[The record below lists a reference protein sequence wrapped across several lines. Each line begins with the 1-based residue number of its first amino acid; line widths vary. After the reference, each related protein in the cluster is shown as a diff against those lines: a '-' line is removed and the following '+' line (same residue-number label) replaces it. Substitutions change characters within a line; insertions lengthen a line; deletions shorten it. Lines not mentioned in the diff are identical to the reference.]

1 MAARD
6 MADIIMRSV
15 YSYSKPELRDEIRDY
30 ILGDTA
36 TPPAG
41 KDLSTRTA
49 FYRLNRTDEMKCFDS
64 KGDFL
69 NNEEGEVLAK
79 YAELLY
85 KNVPSKLQDIFM
97 ESSGKYA
104 LYKFM
109 KFSEAFV
116 KEDFQRNCNMMMNQW
131 WRESINVAGEF
142 IRNYPHLAK
151 GYVNNYAGNAGL
163 AMTAVVV
170 LLIESIKESR
180 ENGTH
185 TADDIANVKR
195 LERIQYSL
203 MIKKF
208 GENKVKNRARTE
220 LQDETVIEYLEKLEP
235 MNIVLHSEQWYV
247 YLLKYISNHGNYSE
261 LLRQGSRLAAMA
273 SPENFVYMNGND
285 NLSFKKVEEL
295 GLSDKYRVDYSL
307 GRIVTGYRID
317 EKRIYGEIERV
328 VTEKPEYAKELAKE
342 YISESS
348 NYWFVIIS
356 LLLKHNLLKTEEKEY
371 WLRKTDEWILRFAK
385 ESMSNPDMYEYT
397 FPEAGM
403 QDFEFLKDE
412 NADLEGVTV
421 TETQRFYNQRTKVC
435 AMAVGAV
442 VMMEYS
448 TVAKNFA
455 KLISKVTG
463 YYVNW
468 LIQFIGTYK
477 SVCPVKENIYER
489 LYAKHKFSMEY
500 ICKSYIRY
508 WYRNDDG
515 EQDRFAA
522 FMKEHEE
529 EAYKLL
535 NSKELETDEL
545 KQYIDV
551 LYGEDRGFSYVELT
565 KAFERKTKSITN
577 QVEEILKTKEAV
589 VRSAI
594 EELTK
599 AKSKPIADTAL
610 RLIRVWDN
618 DKIEE
623 DMKNMTDIG
632 EITAYISELYTK
644 NNEKSVPFAKE
655 IDYGKVRLKDSEEF
669 VPEIVL
675 KYYVSEYIM
684 LKDLYV
690 IKGCREIEQVVNIYD
705 LRNLLKNIFDMWI
718 ADGSGPKYRNILLPL
733 AITAGDSQL
742 AMIKKQIDFWAEN
755 SKPGVATFAIQA
767 MCMNGGKT
775 ALVTVD
781 SMSMKHKN
789 KRVKKAAKEAMDIAA
804 EAMGITKEDLAD
816 IIVPDLGFG
825 KDRCRVFNYGGER
838 IFKAMLDDKL
848 EITLYDDTGKQI
860 KSLPKAS
867 AKYNDNEDMAAEAKE
882 ELKNVKKQLKLV
894 VDSQKA
900 RMAKAV
906 ITGRRWTIEK
916 WKELFVENPIMNT
929 FATKLIWEELDKKG
943 NILKTFRYMEDGTFN
958 TVDEEEYE
966 LENGTHITPLHPVD
980 VDKEEVEAWT
990 EQLEDYEIVQPVD
1003 QLNITAYTLSEDKE
1017 NDREIKDFEKKKIY
1031 ASTFKSAANKL
1042 GFNLEYAEYGEVS
1055 GCSFYDE
1062 ASDIKV
1068 VVHCDNFYP
1077 GDYSNVIEVG
1087 EIEFFSNDNRMALKD
1102 VPKKILSLGYYAG
1115 NFITEKTIE
1124 NRED

>member
-6 MADIIMRSV
+6 MADIIIRSV
-15 YSYSKPELRDEIRDY
+15 YSYSKPTLRDEIKEY
-30 ILGDTA
+30 ILGETT
-36 TPPAG
+36 TPPTG
-41 KDLSTRTA
+41 KELSTIGSM
-49 FYRLNRTDEMKCFDS
+49 FYRLQRTSEISCFDS
-64 KGDFL
+64 QGNFL
-69 NNEEGEVLAK
+69 NNEEGEVLARF
-79 YAELLY
+79 AELLY
-85 KNVPSKLQDIFM
+85 KNVPSKLQDVFL
-97 ESSGKYA
+97 EFTGKYA
-104 LYKFM
+104 LYKYM

-116 KEDFQRNCNMMMNQW
+116 KEDFQKECSQLMNQW
-131 WRESINVAGEF
+131 WRNTISVAGEY
-142 IRNYPHLAK
+142 IRNYPQLVEEHI
-151 GYVNNYAGNAGL
+151 NNYTGNAGL
-163 AMTAVVV
+163 AMIAVVV
-170 LLIESIKESR
+170 LLIEKLKQNGENNEDIK
-180 ENGTH
+180 
-185 TADDIANVKR
+185 K

-203 MIKKF
+203 MVRRF
-208 GENKVKNRARTE
+208 GVNKVNSRARTE
-220 LQDETVIEYLEKLEP
+220 LKDDAVIEYLEKLEP
-235 MNIVLHSEQWYV
+235 IKIVLPSEQSYI
-247 YLLKYISNHGNYSE
+247 YLLKYISNYGNYSE
-261 LLRQGSRLAAMA
+261 LLRQGNRLAAMA
-273 SPENFVYMNGND
+273 SPENFVYINGND
-285 NLSFKKVEEL
+285 NLSFKKIEEL
-295 GLSDKYRVDYSL
+295 ELSDKYRVDYSL
-307 GRIVTGYRID
+307 GRIITGYRID
-317 EKRIYGEIERV
+317 EKRIYGEIERIV
-328 VTEKPEYAKELAKE
+328 QKNPEYVKELAKE

-348 NYWFVIIS
+348 TYWFVLVS
-356 LLLKHNLLKTEEKEY
+356 LLLKHNLLTDEEKEY
-371 WLRKTDEWILRFAK
+371 WIRKTDEWLLRFAK
-385 ESMSNPDMYEYT
+385 ESMSNPEIYEYT
-397 FPEAGM
+397 FPEADM

-412 NADLEGVTV
+412 NANLEGITII
-421 TETQRFYNQRTKVC
+421 ERARFYSHRNRVC
-435 AMAVGAV
+435 TMAIGAV

-448 TVAKNFA
+448 TVAKNLA
-455 KLISKVTG
+455 KLVSKVTG

-477 SVCPVKENIYER
+477 AVCPAKEENIYER
-489 LYAKHKFSMEY
+489 LYEKHKFSMDY

-508 WYRNDDG
+508 WYRKNDG

-522 FMKEHEE
+522 FLKKYEDK
-529 EAYKLL
+529 AYEIL
-535 NSKELETDEL
+535 NSKELETDEI
-545 KQYIDV
+545 KEYIEV
-551 LYGEDRGFSYVELT
+551 LYEEDRGFNYVELT
-565 KAFERKTKSITN
+565 KAFERKNKSITN

-589 VRSAI
+589 VRPTI

-623 DMKNMTDIG
+623 DMKNMTDIA
-632 EITAYISELYTK
+632 EITAYISGLYTK
-644 NNEKSVPFAKE
+644 NSEKNVPFAKE
-655 IDYGKVRLKDSEEF
+655 INYGKVRVKDSEKF

-690 IKGCREIEQVVNIYD
+690 IKGCRKIEQIVNIYD

-718 ADGSGPKYRNILLPL
+718 AEGSGNKYRNILLPL

-742 AMIKKQIDFWAEN
+742 AMLKKQIDFWAEN

-781 SMSMKHKN
+781 NMAMKHKN
-789 KRVKKAAKEAMDIAA
+789 KKVKKAAKEAMDLAA

-838 IFKAMLDDKL
+838 AFKAMLDDKL
-848 EITLYDDTGKQI
+848 EITLYDNAGKQI

-867 AKYNDNEDMAAEAKE
+867 AKYNDNEDMATEAKE

-894 VDSQKA
+894 VDSQKL
-900 RMAKAV
+900 RIAKAV
-906 ITGRRWTIEK
+906 LTGRRWTVEK

-958 TVDEEEYE
+958 TVDEDEYE

-980 VDKEEVEAWT
+980 VDKEEVEAWI

-1017 NDREIKDFEKKKIY
+1017 NDREIKDFEKKKVY

-1042 GFNLEYAEYGEVS
+1042 GFNLEFAEYGEVS
-1055 GCSFYDE
+1055 GCSFFDE
-1062 ASDIKV
+1062 ANNIKIV
-1068 VVHCDNFYP
+1068 VYCTSFYP
-1077 GDYSNVIEVG
+1077 GDYSSIVEVG
-1087 EIEFFSNDNRMALKD
+1087 EIEFLSENNRIVLKD